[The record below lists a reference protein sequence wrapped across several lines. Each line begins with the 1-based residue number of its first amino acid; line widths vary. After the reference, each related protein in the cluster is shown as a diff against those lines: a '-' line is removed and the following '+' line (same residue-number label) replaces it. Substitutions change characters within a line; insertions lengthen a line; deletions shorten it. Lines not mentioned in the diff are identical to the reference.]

1 MQNLCNSLSIIN
13 NNIRDNPDA
22 FIFESEKFYH
32 DQLKKVIELIKD
44 RSGREIIM
52 LAGPSSSGKTTTAD
66 KLLSA
71 LTNGGRQ
78 GYVIS
83 LDDFYLNAGEGPR
96 KEDGSFDFESVH
108 ALDLPL
114 IHSSIE
120 QLLSGKETK
129 LPLFDF
135 TVGKRIDK
143 TRSVTLREHDFVIIE
158 GLHALNPL
166 ITSSFSSANLIKLY
180 ISVNSDIYDGD
191 DVLLSRIELRF
202 LRRLVRD
209 YKYRNSSAD
218 NTFMLWTGVVE
229 GETKYLLP
237 HRENADIRLNSFHP
251 YEVCVLKDMAA
262 PLLQSAVK
270 EEYKKEAV
278 RLLKS
283 ISKFD
288 TCPCGK
294 VPADSLLREFIG
306 PMEECK
312 F

>member
-108 ALDLPL
+108 A
-114 IHSSIE
+114 SIC
-120 QLLSGKETK
+120 
-129 LPLFDF
+129 PLFIPQLSSSF
-135 TVGKRIDK
+135 RAKQSCPFSTYRRQAQRK
-143 TRSVTLREHDFVIIE
+143 TRSVTLRDDFVIIE
-158 GLHALNPL
+158 GLRP
-166 ITSSFSSANLIKLY
+166 
-180 ISVNSDIYDGD
+180 
-191 DVLLSRIELRF
+191 
-202 LRRLVRD
+202 
-209 YKYRNSSAD
+209 
-218 NTFMLWTGVVE
+218 
-229 GETKYLLP
+229 
-237 HRENADIRLNSFHP
+237 
-251 YEVCVLKDMAA
+251 
-262 PLLQSAVK
+262 
-270 EEYKKEAV
+270 
-278 RLLKS
+278 
-283 ISKFD
+283 
-288 TCPCGK
+288 
-294 VPADSLLREFIG
+294 
-306 PMEECK
+306 
-312 F
+312 